1 LFHYLV
7 GFTPEHGA
15 TDPINAHDR
24 PMSQTRINQWL
35 SRLPQNGPWVVSLAL
50 SALIAIELALVTQSL
65 WGASPVKSVQLPAP
79 HPLHP
84 NQAAGVDVQSIVA
97 AHLFG
102 IPQRAAQDESNAPQ
116 TTANLVLAGTIA
128 TQDPKHGVAII
139 SDGGPSKVY
148 SVGDNIGGAAL
159 HSVYLDRVILDRGG
173 TLETLVLP
181 RLMLA
186 GRPAPGHRAV
196 GVDPNTAANLDNV
209 RRMVQQDP
217 GLLNEVMRTVASY
230 DNKAGK
236 LRGFRVYPGRNRSAF
251 NGLGLRPGDLVTAI
265 NGTTLDDPQRSQ
277 EIFNTIQSSNS
288 ATVTIERA
296 GQTVEVS
303 MNIAQVA
310 QEANKDLAAAP
321 ASPPPGS
328 YAGAAAAAPT
338 LPEPTPSSD
347 SGAPGTPG
355 AAPAAG
361 ATPAPGVAPASGAAA
376 AAGSDAGAPSGA
388 GSAPTPPSGPGAGG
402 FN

>member
-1 LFHYLV
+1 
-7 GFTPEHGA
+7 
-15 TDPINAHDR
+15 
-24 PMSQTRINQWL
+24 MSQTRTNQWL
-35 SRLPQNGPWVVSLAL
+35 TRLPQNGPWAVSLAL
-50 SALIAIELALVTQSL
+50 SALIAIEFALLTQSL
-65 WGASPVKSVQLPAP
+65 WGASPVKTVQLPAP

-84 NQAAGVDVQSIVA
+84 NQAAGVDIQSIVA

-102 IPQRAAQDESNAPQ
+102 IPPRAAQDESNAPQ

-159 HSVYLDRVILDRGG
+159 HSVYLDHVILDRGG

-181 RLMLA
+181 RVLLA
-186 GRPAPGHRAV
+186 GRPAPGRRPIGA
-196 GVDPNTAANLDNV
+196 DPNTAANLENV

-251 NGLGLRPGDLVTAI
+251 NSLGLRPGDLVTAI

-277 EIFNTIQSSNS
+277 EIFNTIQSANS
-288 ATVTIERA
+288 ATVTIERG

-328 YAGAAAAAPT
+328 SAGAAAAP
-338 LPEPTPSSD
+338 PGEPTSGSD
-347 SGAPGTPG
+347 TGAPGAPG
-355 AAPAAG
+355 AAPAPSAP
-361 ATPAPGVAPASGAAA
+361 AAPGAAPGSGTAAPP
-376 AAGSDAGAPSGA
+376 GPDAGTTSTT
-388 GSAPTPPSGPGAGG
+388 GSAPTSPSGPGAGG